1 MKLTI
6 SYQLQDFLKS
16 LGADISVLLQKAEIP
31 NKLREEEVN
40 LTSLEFYR
48 LLLQLDQVMSED
60 NIRDLSQISHLQMF
74 IPAFFASL
82 ASPHGFE
89 ALERFA
95 RFKKIIGPIE
105 VDLVEGPTTVT
116 VTYKFSHPNM
126 ELPKFT
132 ILNEQL
138 LILDLLRTGIGEKII
153 PLSVESPYDY
163 DTTTTK
169 IFGTLIQKS
178 ETNRLIFD
186 KNDLNK
192 PFLTQNNIM
201 WKYLEPEL
209 NKQLAEQINE
219 QSFSGYVQKELYSAI
234 PSGLFLAED
243 IANRLGVSTRTLQRN
258 LSAENTTFKQELQAV
273 QKAMA
278 FSYFKMNLPTEEI
291 SDLIGYSDVN
301 TFSRAFKKW
310 TGITITEYKKQN
322 GL

>member
-16 LGADISVLLQKAEIP
+16 LGTDISVLLQKAEIP

>member
-60 NIRDLSQISHLQMF
+60 NIRDLSQVSHLQMF

>member
-31 NKLREEEVN
+31 NKLRQEEVN

-48 LLLQLDQVMSED
+48 LLLELDRVMSED
-60 NIRDLSQISHLQMF
+60 NIRDLSKISNTQMF
-74 IPAFFASL
+74 IPSFFASL
-82 ASPHGFE
+82 ASPHGLE
-89 ALERFA
+89 ALERFS

-105 VDLVEGPTTVT
+105 VDLIEGPKTVT
-116 VTYKFSHPNM
+116 VTFKFSHPNM

-163 DTTTTK
+163 DTTTTE

-209 NKQLAEQINE
+209 NKQLAEQIND
-219 QSFSGYVQKELYSAI
+219 QSFAGYVQKELYSAI

-301 TFSRAFKKW
+301 AFSRAFKKW